1 MRNGNCSPGLPPGT
15 PRWRQWPPRGVGDS
29 IADHPPASWGLP
41 RSLAQGFCSQGS
53 QWLRHHTMEAGRGV
67 LEEEEPSGWMGGLC
81 PRIWEGE
88 ASCEVEK
95 FLVLPA
101 GPHSCS
107 SRPPSDPRNHGK
119 SSSSF
124 MPYKELPWKAN
135 H

>member
-1 MRNGNCSPGLPPGT
+1 MAWVTASLTTPQPPG
-15 PRWRQWPPRGVGDS
+15 
-29 IADHPPASWGLP
+29 AS
-41 RSLAQGFCSQGS
+41 RAASLRVSVVRVVSGS
-53 QWLRHHTMEAGRGV
+53 DNTVSTMEAGRGV

-95 FLVLPA
+95 FPVLPA